1 METKVGL
8 KTTAL
13 TLFLN
18 LFFNFLHAAALCD
31 WLTVLKHKM
40 PRQILFLKVGLVW

>member
-1 METKVGL
+1 METQVGL

-13 TLFLN
+13 TLQL
-18 LFFNFLHAAALCD
+18 LSVMSSH

-40 PRQILFLKVGLVW
+40 PRQVLFKSAGLVW